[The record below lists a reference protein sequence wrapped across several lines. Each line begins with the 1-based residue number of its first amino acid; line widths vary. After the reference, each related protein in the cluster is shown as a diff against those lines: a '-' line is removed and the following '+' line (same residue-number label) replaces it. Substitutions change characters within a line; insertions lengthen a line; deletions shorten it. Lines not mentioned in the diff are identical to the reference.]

1 MEEKL
6 LPALEYLKQNLL
18 LALKPL
24 RRLLQLLAAAAAAL
38 LPYVRRLAIVDAR
51 RVCKKALLALAY
63 LPLS

>member
-24 RRLLQLLAAAAAAL
+24 RRLLQLLAAAAAL

>member
-24 RRLLQLLAAAAAAL
+24 RRLLQLLAAAAL

>member
-24 RRLLQLLAAAAAAL
+24 RRLLQLLAAAAP

>member
-24 RRLLQLLAAAAAAL
+24 RRLLQLLAAAAAL
-38 LPYVRRLAIVDAR
+38 LLYVRRLAIVDAR
-51 RVCKKALLALAY
+51 RV
-63 LPLS
+63 

>member
-24 RRLLQLLAAAAAAL
+24 RRLLQLLAAAAAL
-38 LPYVRRLAIVDAR
+38 LLYVRRLAIVDAR

>member
-24 RRLLQLLAAAAAAL
+24 RRLLQLLAAAAL

-51 RVCKKALLALAY
+51 RV
-63 LPLS
+63 